1 MSLFGGWQSKDSLMR
16 KLAVASEVGCSR
28 FLGDLSLQGAE
39 HFARAEGSLHCTWKV
54 SQKTK
59 KADVNSRTSELESHQ
74 VGKRCSYYLSLRHR
88 KKILRVGDGK
98 AWPVWNHARNFS
110 SNVKEVDALVVVKS
124 TDSKGKVDS
133 SLWGWKPLDLNSA
146 APSSVCCVQ
155 ISPLSALHHYI

>member
-1 MSLFGGWQSKDSLMR
+1 MR

-74 VGKRCSYYLSLRHR
+74 VGKRYSWYLSFRHR
-88 KKILRVGDGK
+88 KK
-98 AWPVWNHARNFS
+98 S
-110 SNVKEVDALVVVKS
+110 
-124 TDSKGKVDS
+124 
-133 SLWGWKPLDLNSA
+133 WGWGMERHGHFEIMPETFQA
-146 APSSVCCVQ
+146 M
-155 ISPLSALHHYI
+155 